1 LSPRKILAREWNPA
15 TGSAAGAFGAY
26 LAANGKLPDKQW
38 FVIEQ
43 GEEVHRPSRIEV
55 AVAVERGKPT
65 QVRVAG
71 EVVPLMRGL
80 LELP

>member
-1 LSPRKILAREWNPA
+1 L
-15 TGSAAGAFGAY
+15 GAC
-26 LAANGKLPDKQW
+26 LAANKRLPDKQW

-43 GEEVHRPSRIEV
+43 GGEIHHPSRIEV
-55 AVAVERGKPT
+55 AVERGRPT

-71 EVVPLMRGL
+71 EVVPVMRGT